1 MITRRKQSGFTLLE
15 LLVVVFIIGVLS
27 AMFTLSVGLTGS
39 DGDLETETDRLIA
52 VVNLAREE
60 AVMQGREFGMRFY
73 PDGYEFAT
81 FQEDFVEYFDTDEA
95 DQAAE
100 PGAGDEDE
108 TEETDQSGW
117 IVLSNEPLL
126 GNRVLPE
133 GILLEL
139 EIDGRSIVLDR
150 DRDDKKLTDDEANE
164 YRPQIFLFSS
174 GDVSPFVVL
183 IRRTFENQGIELAF
197 DTEGMV
203 EITKDPG

>member
-1 MITRRKQSGFTLLE
+1 MSTRRIQSGFSLLE

-52 VVNLAREE
+52 VLDVAREE

-73 PDGYEFAT
+73 SDGYEFAT
-81 FQEDFVEYFDTDEA
+81 YHEDFVEYFDTDDADEA
-95 DQAAE
+95 VA
-100 PGAGDEDE
+100 AGDDE
-108 TEETDQSGW
+108 SEETDQSGW
-117 IVLSNEPLL
+117 VVLSDAPLL
-126 GNRVLPE
+126 GRRVLPE

-139 EIDGRSIVLDR
+139 EIDGRSVVLDR
-150 DRDDKKLTDDEANE
+150 GGDRDDSKLTDEEENE

-174 GDVSPFVVL
+174 GDVSPFVL
-183 IRRTFENQGIELAF
+183 LLRRTFENKGVEIAF

-203 EITKDPG
+203 EITRDAG